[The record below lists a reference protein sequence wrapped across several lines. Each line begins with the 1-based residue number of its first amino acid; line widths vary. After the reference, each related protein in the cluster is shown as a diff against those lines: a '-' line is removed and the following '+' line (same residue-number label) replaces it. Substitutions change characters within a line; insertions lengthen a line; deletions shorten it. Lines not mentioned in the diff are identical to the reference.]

1 MSSVYIH
8 PVLAACIVKAEQKLG
23 RDTWTPA
30 NDPQAAFIEQLPRLR
45 HLCETLPDGM
55 LSAIGSTSADA
66 VNAFL
71 AEHNMPF
78 RVPQFGPPDFATAA
92 VLEILA
98 KWAKP
103 GAAVSLYS
111 DGVKYPAVE
120 MKAGDFSISRVDV
133 TGEEVASLL
142 CDNCTVHLVVANSL
156 ERGMTA
162 LREPAQGVSSR
173 EYKSLVFPKIDHDTS
188 VDVSWLVDMRSGD
201 AMLTQAFA
209 HAKLRVDEVGA
220 HAKAAAA
227 ILVTRSIEVARP
239 LVIDKPFVLAFD
251 IGGEILVAFHLTH
264 EAWKAPPVP
273 VGTAK
278 AKVPGDTW

>member
-1 MSSVYIH
+1 MTSVYIH

-45 HLCETLPDGM
+45 HLCEMLPDGR

-66 VNAFL
+66 INAFL

-98 KWAKP
+98 KWVKP

-111 DGVKYPAVE
+111 DGVEYPAVE
-120 MKAGDFSISRVDV
+120 MKAGDFSVYRANTTSD
-133 TGEEVASLL
+133 EVVSLP
-142 CDNCTVHLVVANSL
+142 CDNCTVLLTVTDSL
-156 ERGMTA
+156 ERGLVTMRDSA
-162 LREPAQGVSSR
+162 LKVPTR
-173 EYKSLVFPKIDHDTS
+173 EYKSLIFPKIDHDAA
-188 VDVSWLVDMRSGD
+188 VDVSWLVGMRSEE

-227 ILVTRSIEVARP
+227 IVVTRSVEVARP
-239 LVIDKPFVLAFD
+239 LVIDKPFVLAFE
-251 IGGEILVAFHLTH
+251 INGEIIIAFHLTR
-264 EAWKAPPVP
+264 EAWKAPAAP
-273 VGTAK
+273 VGAMK
-278 AKVPGDTW
+278 APGDTW